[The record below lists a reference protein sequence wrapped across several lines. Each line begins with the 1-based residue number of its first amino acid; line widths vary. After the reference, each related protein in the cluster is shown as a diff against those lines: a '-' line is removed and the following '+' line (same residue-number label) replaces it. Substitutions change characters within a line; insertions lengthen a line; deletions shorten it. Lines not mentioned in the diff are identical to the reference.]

1 MNMKKF
7 MKFMKQIAFTGSILC
22 IALLSCTDMNELS
35 DRFLDQGETVYASKA
50 DSIATHT
57 GYKKIEIE
65 IYINNRRVDKV
76 RIYWNNYRDSV
87 DVQVGN
93 RQGVFRT
100 IIEDMEESTYLFQIV
115 SIDSYGNKSLPVEAS
130 GEVIGDSFVANLRNR
145 SVASVVYTAD
155 DEVTVTWGNTPNYA
169 VSCYLSYTATDNRTV
184 IVIAPVTESVTVISG
199 WKSGLSYYTQ
209 FVPNEGALDTVNS
222 TTASLAVW
230 KKYNKTGWTIEVSDE
245 TASDGGGKD
254 KMIDGNYDYNEY
266 WQSQHSPSTVNLPHW
281 AVIDMK
287 DPVEIAR
294 IVTQRRNIGGNIG
307 GDTRTLQYFV
317 GDSPNP
323 DAGTWVKLVEGSYES
338 STANH
343 VLTLDVPTP
352 LTGRYL
358 KLVMPNT
365 FRGQYTSICEID
377 VYGLIL

>member
-7 MKFMKQIAFTGSILC
+7 MKFLKHIAFLGSILC
-22 IALLSCTDMNELS
+22 IVPMSCSDMNELS
-35 DRFLDQGETVYASKA
+35 DRFLDKGETVYASKA
-50 DSIATHT
+50 DSVAAHT
-57 GYKKIEIE
+57 GYKKVEIE

-76 RIYWNNYRDSV
+76 RVYWNNYHDSV

-93 RQGVFRT
+93 HQGIFRT
-100 IIEDMEESTYLFQIV
+100 TIEDMEESTYLFQIV
-115 SIDSYGNKSLPVEAS
+115 SIDSYGNKSLPVELS
-130 GEVIGDSFVANLRNR
+130 GEVIGDSFVTNLRNR

-155 DEVTVTWGNTPNYA
+155 DEVTVTWGNIPNYA
-169 VSCYLSYTATDNRTV
+169 VSCYLIYTATNNRTV
-184 IVIAPVTESVTVISG
+184 TVITPVTENVTVISG

-209 FVPNEGALDTVNS
+209 FVPSEGALDTLDIAP
-222 TTASLAVW
+222 ASLAVL
-230 KKYNKTGWTIEVSDE
+230 KKYNKTGWTVEVSDE

-254 KMIDGNYDYNEY
+254 KMVDGNYDYSEY
-266 WQSQHSPSTVNLPHW
+266 WQSQHTPSTVDLPHW

-287 DPVEIAR
+287 EPIEIAR
-294 IVTQRRNIGGNIG
+294 IVTQRRNINSSIG
-307 GDTRTLQYFV
+307 GDTKTLQYFV
-317 GDSPNP
+317 GNSPDPN
-323 DAGTWVKLVEGSYES
+323 AGTWVKLVEGSYES
-338 STANH
+338 AAANH

-358 KLVMPNT
+358 KVVMPDT